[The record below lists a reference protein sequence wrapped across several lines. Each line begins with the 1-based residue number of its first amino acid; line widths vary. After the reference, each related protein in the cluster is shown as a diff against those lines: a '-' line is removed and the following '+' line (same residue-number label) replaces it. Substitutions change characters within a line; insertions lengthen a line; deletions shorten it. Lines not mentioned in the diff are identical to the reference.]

1 MANAAVEAM
10 LGSRRAFAV
19 AAAGCGKTELLGQ
32 IVADQ
37 RSGRQLVL
45 THTHAGVAAIK
56 KRLVDKHVPHDKFHL
71 DTIAGWCLRYGAS
84 YPAISGYR
92 PGAEADPDWTATY
105 PGAEKVCRTALG
117 KRVVSESYSGVL
129 VDEYQDCSLKQHAL
143 VRALAES
150 VPCRG
155 VGDPLQ
161 TIFGFRDDPV
171 VHWETIKTDF
181 DIVHGALT
189 EPWRWRRDD
198 RNAALGEWL
207 VASRTQ
213 LETTGRL
220 VIAADAPVTW
230 IQQAT
235 NVDAAEAWAT
245 TCRNVGA
252 ATNDTVLAI
261 LDQPNK
267 CPGLAK
273 RLGGRW
279 PIVERFDDPD
289 LLRLAA
295 KLADAK
301 GSEVVASLVEFVSER
316 MTGMGTAMKT
326 AVDAIKAERGVSRI
340 AKNRDHADRLSA
352 LASTP
357 TPANALAWLEG
368 VLARRDDWWL
378 YRRECV
384 FQLRE
389 ALRHCS
395 GGTLTDL
402 PEMVAAARTR
412 ARHRGRHTHRRTIG
426 TPLLVKGLEFDH
438 AVLLWEPDHF
448 SVQGLYV
455 ALTRASKSLTIVS
468 RSRTLIPKENVA
480 TQPLPAGQGDAK
492 EQGILSCATPSFEGM
507 S

>member
-10 LGSRRAFAV
+10 LGSRSSFAV

-32 IVADQ
+32 LVADQ

-56 KRLVDKHVPHDKFHL
+56 KRLANMRVPHDKFHL
-71 DTIAGWCLRYGAS
+71 DTIAGWCLRYGAA

-117 KRVVSESYSGVL
+117 KRVIGESYSGVL

-143 VRALAES
+143 VRALAECI
-150 VPCRG
+150 PCRA

-171 VHWETIKTDF
+171 VPWATIKSDF
-181 DIVHGALT
+181 EVVNDALT
-189 EPWRWRRDD
+189 EPWRWRREG

-207 VASRTQ
+207 VAARQQ
-213 LETTGRL
+213 LEVTGRL
-220 VIAADAPVTW
+220 VIAEDAPITW
-230 IQQAT
+230 
-235 NVDAAEAWAT
+235 VPHDAAIEASDAWAS
-245 TCRNVGA
+245 TCRNA
-252 ATNDTVLAI
+252 NTPATETVVAI
-261 LDQPNK
+261 LKWPSK
-267 CPGLAK
+267 CKDLAK
-273 RLGGRW
+273 RMGGRW
-279 PIVERFDDPD
+279 PMVERFDDPD
-289 LLRLAA
+289 LLRLGV
-295 KLADAK
+295 KLVDAD
-301 GSEVVASLVEFVSER
+301 GLTVIESLVEFVSER
-316 MTGMGTAMKT
+316 MTAVGTALKT
-326 AVDAIKAERGVSRI
+326 AVDAIKAGRGVLRI
-340 AKNRDHADRLSA
+340 TKHREHADRLST
-352 LASTP
+352 LANAP

-368 VLARRDDWWL
+368 VLAHRDDWWL

-389 ALRHCS
+389 ALRHCT
-395 GGTLTDL
+395 GETFAEL
-402 PEMVAAARTR
+402 PDMVAAARTR
-412 ARHRGRHTHRRTIG
+412 ARHRGRLTHRRTIG

-438 AVLLWEPDHF
+438 AVLLWEPDHL

-468 RSRTLIPKENVA
+468 NSRTLIP
-480 TQPLPAGQGDAK
+480 
-492 EQGILSCATPSFEGM
+492 EGT
-507 S
+507 

>member
-10 LGSRRAFAV
+10 LGSRRSFAV

-32 IVADQ
+32 LVADQ

-56 KRLVDKHVPHDKFHL
+56 KRLADMRVPHDKFHL
-71 DTIAGWCLRYGAS
+71 DTIAGWCLRYGAA

-117 KRVVSESYSGVL
+117 KRVISESYNGVL

-143 VRALAES
+143 VSALADYI
-150 VPCRG
+150 PCRG

-171 VHWETIKTDF
+171 VPWATIKSDF
-181 DIVHGALT
+181 EVVDDALT
-189 EPWRWRRDD
+189 EPWRWRREG

-207 VASRTQ
+207 VAARQQ
-213 LETTGRL
+213 LEATGRL
-220 VIAADAPVTW
+220 VIADDAPITW
-230 IQQAT
+230 VPHSAT
-235 NVDAAEAWAT
+235 LDAPEAWAT
-245 TCRNVGA
+245 TCRIVNSPA
-252 ATNDTVLAI
+252 NDTVVAI
-261 LDQPNK
+261 LKWPNK
-267 CPGLAK
+267 CKDLAK
-273 RLGGRW
+273 RMGGRW

-289 LLRLAA
+289 LLRLGV
-295 KLADAK
+295 KLVDAD
-301 GSEVVASLVEFVSER
+301 GPTVIESLVEFVSER
-316 MTGMGTAMKT
+316 MTAMGTALKT
-326 AVDAIKAERGVSRI
+326 AVDAIKAGRGVLRI
-340 AKNRDHADRLSA
+340 TKNREHADRLST
-352 LASTP
+352 LANAP

-368 VLARRDDWWL
+368 VLAHRDDWWL

-389 ALRHCS
+389 ALRHCT
-395 GGTLTDL
+395 GETFAEL
-402 PEMVAAARTR
+402 PDMVAAARTR
-412 ARHRGRHTHRRTIG
+412 ARHRGRLTHRRTIG

-438 AVLLWEPDHF
+438 AVLFWEPDHL

-468 RSRTLIPKENVA
+468 NSRTLIP
-480 TQPLPAGQGDAK
+480 
-492 EQGILSCATPSFEGM
+492 EGT
-507 S
+507 